1 MHIKRTALTN
11 SEMNLTKTMTMK
23 NQINRKSVLI
33 FVLFTVLILVC
44 VASANAQTQASYNLR
59 SLDGTNVTSE
69 NQKGKVVVFAV
80 AASWLPL
87 SEDQAKGIKRLA
99 AKYALKNV
107 EFYWVFTDSASPKS
121 KNYASDDQL
130 RSFAKSNSLPV
141 NLLRDPDGVQMKR
154 LGVSQVPAFVIFN
167 RSGKLFGEPIE
178 GIDPDGDSAVQLEK
192 VVISALK
199 EK

>member
-1 MHIKRTALTN
+1 
-11 SEMNLTKTMTMK
+11 MNK
-23 NQINRKSVLI
+23 KSVLT
-33 FVLFTVLILVC
+33 FVLFTILVC
-44 VASANAQTQASYNLR
+44 VASANAQSQVSYNLR
-59 SLDGTNVTSE
+59 SLDGANVTTE

-121 KNYASDDQL
+121 KNYASDEEL
-130 RSFAKSNSLPV
+130 RAFAKSNSLPV

-154 LGVSQVPAFVIFN
+154 LGVTQVPAFVVFDK
-167 RSGKLFGEPIE
+167 SGKMFGEPME
-178 GIDPDGDSAVQLEK
+178 GIDPDGDSTTQLEN
-192 VVISALK
+192 VVIDALK
-199 EK
+199 GK